1 MRIFLLAFVLL
12 CAYAANAADLKWALT
27 TQNGKSVFMNEVGY
41 ILYTDGSSTMS
52 IVKTDNSTIEDVT
65 KVSFAQLDA
74 TGISNVVVN
83 NGISLLS
90 NVVESSLTV
99 TGCKEGQT
107 VTVVSAGGA
116 VKVKTVTRG
125 NHTNV
130 DVSRLA
136 SGVYMLNVGKTT
148 VKFIKK

>member
-1 MRIFLLAFVLL
+1 
-12 CAYAANAADLKWALT
+12 
-27 TQNGKSVFMNEVGY
+27 MNQVGY

-65 KVSFAQLDA
+65 KVSFAKLDA
-74 TGISNVVVN
+74 TSISSAVVK

-90 NVVESSLTV
+90 NVVEANLTI
-99 TGCKEGQT
+99 TGCKEGQAI
-107 VTVVSAGGA
+107 TVVSTDGA
-116 VKVKTVTRG
+116 VKVKTVTSG
-125 NHTNV
+125 DHTNV

>member
-1 MRIFLLAFVLL
+1 MRNYLMAFVLL
-12 CAYAANAADLKWALT
+12 CTTAANAADLKWAMT
-27 TQNGKSVFMNEVGY
+27 TQDGKSVFMNQLAY

-65 KVSFAQLDA
+65 KVSFAKLDA
-74 TGISNVVVN
+74 TSISSAVVK

-90 NVVESSLTV
+90 NVVEANLTI
-99 TGCKEGQT
+99 TGCKEGQAI
-107 VTVVSAGGA
+107 TVVSTDGA
-116 VKVKTVTRG
+116 VKVKTVTSG
-125 NHTNV
+125 DHTNV

>member
-1 MRIFLLAFVLL
+1 MRNILIGISLL
-12 CAYAANAADLKWALT
+12 CATAANAVDLKWALT
-27 TQNGKSVFMNEVGY
+27 TQDGKSVFMNQVGY

-65 KVSFAQLDA
+65 KVSFAKLDA
-74 TGISNVVVN
+74 TGVSSAVAD
-83 NGISLLS
+83 NGVSLLS
-90 NVVESSLTV
+90 RVVEGCLTI
-99 TGCKEGQT
+99 TGCKEGHT

-116 VKVKTVTRG
+116 VELQTVTSGDR
-125 NHTNV
+125 TNV

>member
-1 MRIFLLAFVLL
+1 MRNILMGISLL
-12 CAYAANAADLKWALT
+12 CATAANAADLKWAMT
-27 TQNGKSVFMNEVGY
+27 TQDGQSVFMNQVGY

-65 KVSFAQLDA
+65 KVSFAKLDA
-74 TGISNVVVN
+74 TGITNVVAN

-90 NVVESSLTV
+90 RVVEGSITI

-116 VKVKTVTRG
+116 VKVQTVTRG
-125 NHTNV
+125 DHTNV

-136 SGVYMLNVGKTT
+136 SGVYMLSVGKTT

>member
-1 MRIFLLAFVLL
+1 MAFVLL
-12 CAYAANAADLKWALT
+12 SASVANATDLKWAMT
-27 TQNGKSVFMNEVGY
+27 TQDGKSVFMNEVGY
-41 ILYTDGSSTMS
+41 ILYTDGSFTMS
-52 IVKTDNSTIEDVT
+52 IVKTDNSTIENVT

-74 TGISNVVVN
+74 TGISKVVVN

-99 TGCKEGQT
+99 TGCKEGQII
-107 VTVVSAGGA
+107 TVVSAGGA
-116 VKVKTVTRG
+116 VKVKTVTSG

-130 DVSRLA
+130 DVSHLT
-136 SGVYMLNVGKTT
+136 SGVYILNVGKTT

>member
-1 MRIFLLAFVLL
+1 MRNFLLALVLL
-12 CAYAANAADLKWALT
+12 SATALNAADLKWALT
-27 TQNGKSVFMNEVGY
+27 TQDGKSVFMNQVGY

-52 IVKTDNSTIEDVT
+52 IVKTDNITIEDVT
-65 KVSFAQLDA
+65 KVSFEKLDA
-74 TGISNVVVN
+74 TGISNAIADK
-83 NGISLLS
+83 GISILS
-90 NVVESSLTV
+90 RVVEGCLTI

-107 VTVVSAGGA
+107 ITVVSASGA
-116 VKVKTVTRG
+116 VEVKTVTSG
-125 NHTNV
+125 DHTNV

>member
-1 MRIFLLAFVLL
+1 MRNFFLAFVLL
-12 CAYAANAADLKWALT
+12 CTTAVNAADLKWALT
-27 TQNGKSVFMNEVGY
+27 TQDGKTVFMNQVGY

-65 KVSFAQLDA
+65 KVSFAKLDA
-74 TGISNVVVN
+74 TGISNVVAKD
-83 NGISLLS
+83 GISLLS
-90 NVVESSLTV
+90 RVVEGSLTV

-116 VKVKTVTRG
+116 VKVQTVTSG
-125 NHTNV
+125 DHTDV

-136 SGVYMLNVGKTT
+136 SGVYMLSVGKTT

>member
-1 MRIFLLAFVLL
+1 MRNFLLAFVLL
-12 CAYAANAADLKWALT
+12 CPSAANAAALKRALT
-27 TQNGKSVFMNEVGY
+27 TQDGKSVFMNEVGY
-41 ILYTDGSSTMS
+41 ILYTDGSSTLS
-52 IVKTDNSTIEDVT
+52 IVKTDNSIIEDVT
-65 KVSFAQLDA
+65 NVNFAKLDA
-74 TGISNVVVN
+74 TGISSAVLN

-107 VTVVSAGGA
+107 ITVVSAGGA
-116 VKVKTVTRG
+116 VKVKTVTSG
-125 NHTNV
+125 DHTNV

>member
-1 MRIFLLAFVLL
+1 MRNFLLAFVLL

-52 IVKTDNSTIEDVT
+52 IVKTDNSTIENVT

-74 TGISNVVVN
+74 TGISKVVVN

-99 TGCKEGQT
+99 TGCKEGQII
-107 VTVVSAGGA
+107 TVVSVGGA
-116 VKVKTVTRG
+116 VKVKAVTSG

-130 DVSRLA
+130 DVSHLT

>member
-1 MRIFLLAFVLL
+1 MRNILMGISLL
-12 CAYAANAADLKWALT
+12 CATAANAADLKWALT
-27 TQNGKSVFMNEVGY
+27 TQDGKSVFMNQVGY

-65 KVSFAQLDA
+65 KVSFEKRDA
-74 TGISNVVVN
+74 TGISSVVAA
-83 NGISLLS
+83 NGISMLS
-90 NVVESSLTV
+90 RVVDGCLTI
-99 TGCKEGQT
+99 TGCKEGQS

-116 VKVKTVTRG
+116 VAVQTVTSG
-125 NHTNV
+125 DHTNL